1 MMMFLATEK
10 CKRCPYWPVAKWSVR
25 HIAFHS
31 VIQPLLFI
39 TSMAIIEK
47 YVTVKF
53 TPNLAVSLGN
63 ACLGLQVNP
72 DIWTGLIKD
81 FIL

>member
-1 MMMFLATEK
+1 MPLVTSG
-10 CKRCPYWPVAKWSVR
+10 RVSVR

-31 VIQPLLFI
+31 VIKPLQYI
-39 TSMAIIEK
+39 TSVAIIEK

-53 TPNLAVSLGN
+53 GPNLAVSLGN
-63 ACLGLQVNP
+63 ASLCQQVNP